1 MKNFQL
7 VSEAVAKMN
16 FGGESYLP
24 SCESGEKDSKRYT
37 QFDGDEE
44 DSEELAEYEQIYE
57 NEGNAC
63 CILLQRKVYFNANL
77 FLNAYPPQTV
87 LNLIVVLVL

>member
-16 FGGESYLP
+16 FGGDTFLP
-24 SCESGEKDSKRYT
+24 TSDADKCSKRYT
-37 QFDGDEE
+37 HFNHTQLDCDED

-57 NEGNAC
+57 NEGMYYDS
-63 CILLQRKVYFNANL
+63 KEHMKD
-77 FLNAYPPQTV
+77 
-87 LNLIVVLVL
+87 